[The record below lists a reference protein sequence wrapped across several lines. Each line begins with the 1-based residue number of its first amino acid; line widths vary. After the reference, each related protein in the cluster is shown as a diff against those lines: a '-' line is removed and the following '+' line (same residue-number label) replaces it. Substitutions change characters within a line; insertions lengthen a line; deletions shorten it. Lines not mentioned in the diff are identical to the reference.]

1 MTTSHK
7 TKWRE
12 ARIRVSSQEHCLWIP
27 VGDFDENV
35 WASQCGNE
43 FVLEE
48 GTPVTNGFKFCV
60 WCGKTLKEEMT

>member
-12 ARIRVSSQEHCLWIP
+12 ARMRIPKDYCLWIP
-27 VGDFDENV
+27 VDNYESNI
-35 WASQCGNE
+35 WASQCGKE

-48 GTPVTNGFKFCV
+48 GTPESNDFKFCV
-60 WCGKTLKEEMT
+60 WCGKPLKEERV

>member
-12 ARIRVSSQEHCLWIP
+12 ARMRIPQDHCLWIP
-27 VGDFDENV
+27 VDDEYDIV
-35 WASQCGNE
+35 WESQCGKT

-60 WCGKTLKEEMT
+60 WCGKPLKEEMT